1 MMFSPALIIRLCFF
15 QITVDEPELEQGKAL
30 NFLRVIKYE
39 PQFGHTIQTFNSTC
53 TGLGFCYL

>member
-30 NFLRVIKYE
+30 DFLRVINQMNRRLDILYK
-39 PQFGHTIQTFNSTC
+39 H
-53 TGLGFCYL
+53 